1 MQLGDNLRMQLSEK
15 QVVSI
20 DRDVLD
26 IEVLELRLRDTKGS
40 LFAGL
45 PGTPLHDFVEVCGT
59 LAPLDGTFVEILR
72 FQRFE
77 RFREIMGRSEE
88 LAACRAQLEEAGYD
102 VDLSSAGL
110 GPGKILWYV

>member
-40 LFAGL
+40 LSLVCLVL
-45 PGTPLHDFVEVCGT
+45 PY
-59 LAPLDGTFVEILR
+59 I
-72 FQRFE
+72 
-77 RFREIMGRSEE
+77 
-88 LAACRAQLEEAGYD
+88 
-102 VDLSSAGL
+102 
-110 GPGKILWYV
+110 ILWRLSIGLSWKFCASNALNTSERSWGAARSWLACHL